1 MNMHPLSSTDFTKAN
16 EEHKGEAGL
25 PKSTL
30 WNFIKEV
37 LTQNQVKGEKN
48 IYPLIDKISLTY
60 INYLSSLGF
69 QICSKNG
76 KKTLNIEHILEALKT
91 MNFNKHIKLLTS
103 ELSIKE
109 MENEDKAEEKE
120 LEIKYEDHMNVKK
133 LLNKKKKTSKRKRPY
148 ETQEDLE
155 ELAREQ
161 REMFEQAR
169 LEQMNEQ
176 MNEHIIQNQIK
187 ENDIPESDNN
197 NNSAPQNID
206 ELLKNSEKDEINFD

>member
-169 LEQMNEQ
+169 LEQMNQEL
-176 MNEHIIQNQIK
+176 NENIQNQIN
-187 ENDIPESDNN
+187 ENDIHESDNN

>member
-1 MNMHPLSSTDFTKAN
+1 MSISEFSKKEITKGI

-25 PKSTL
+25 LKSTL
-30 WNFIKEV
+30 SNFIKEI
-37 LTQNQVKGEKN
+37 LIENLIKGEKN

-91 MNFNKHIKLLTS
+91 MNFNKHIKLLTN

-109 MENEDKAEEKE
+109 LENDEIEEKE
-120 LEIKYEDHMNVKK
+120 LEIKYEDNMNVKQ
-133 LLNKKKKTSKRKRPY
+133 LINRKKKSNKRKRAY
-148 ETQEDLE
+148 ENQEDLE

-169 LEQMNEQ
+169 LEQMNQEL
-176 MNEHIIQNQIK
+176 NENIQNQIK
-187 ENDIPESDNN
+187 DNN
-197 NNSAPQNID
+197 FNGDNHHNDAPQNID
-206 ELLKNSEKDEINFD
+206 DLLNNIEKDEINFD

>member
-176 MNEHIIQNQIK
+176 MNEHIIQNQIN
-187 ENDIPESDNN
+187 ENDIHESDNN

>member
-1 MNMHPLSSTDFTKAN
+1 MNIPGYSSN
-16 EEHKGEAGL
+16 EIIKVGEDHKGEAGL

-30 WNFIKEV
+30 WNFIKEI
-37 LTQNQVKGEKN
+37 LIQNQVKGEKN
-48 IYPLIDKISLTY
+48 IYPLLDKISLTY

-109 MENEDKAEEKE
+109 MENDEKEE
-120 LEIKYEDHMNVKK
+120 LEIKYEDNMNVKQ
-133 LLNKKKKTSKRKRPY
+133 LINRKKKSNKRKRGY
-148 ETQEDLE
+148 ESKEDLE

-169 LEQMNEQ
+169 LEQMNQEL
-176 MNEHIIQNQIK
+176 NENIIHNQIK
-187 ENDIPESDNN
+187 DNNTDPDNN
-197 NNSAPQNID
+197 NDAPQNID
-206 ELLKNSEKDEINFD
+206 DLLNNIENDEINFD

>member
-1 MNMHPLSSTDFTKAN
+1 MSMSEFRKKEIIKGT

-30 WNFIKEV
+30 WNFIKEI
-37 LTQNQVKGEKN
+37 LIQNQVKGEKN
-48 IYPLIDKISLTY
+48 IYPLIDKISLSY

-91 MNFNKHIKLLTS
+91 MNFNKHIKLLTN

-109 MENEDKAEEKE
+109 LENDEIEEKE
-120 LEIKYEDHMNVKK
+120 LEIKYEDNMNVKQ
-133 LLNKKKKTSKRKRPY
+133 LINRKKKSNKRKRAY
-148 ETQEDLE
+148 ENKEDLE

-169 LEQMNEQ
+169 LEQMNQEL
-176 MNEHIIQNQIK
+176 NENIIQNQIK
-187 ENDIPESDNN
+187 DNN
-197 NNSAPQNID
+197 FNGDNHHNDAPQNID
-206 ELLKNSEKDEINFD
+206 DLLNNIEKDEINFD

>member
-16 EEHKGEAGL
+16 EHKGEAGL

-176 MNEHIIQNQIK
+176 MNEHIIQNQIN
-187 ENDIPESDNN
+187 ENDIHESDNN

>member
-1 MNMHPLSSTDFTKAN
+1 MNIPGYSSN
-16 EEHKGEAGL
+16 EIIKVGEDHKGEAGL

-30 WNFIKEV
+30 WNFIKEI
-37 LTQNQVKGEKN
+37 LIQNQVKGEKN
-48 IYPLIDKISLTY
+48 IYPLLDKISLTY

-91 MNFNKHIKLLTS
+91 MNFNKHIKLLTN

-109 MENEDKAEEKE
+109 LENDEIEEKE
-120 LEIKYEDHMNVKK
+120 LEIKYEDNMNVKQ
-133 LLNKKKKTSKRKRPY
+133 LINRKKKSNKRKRAY
-148 ETQEDLE
+148 ENKEDLE

>member
-1 MNMHPLSSTDFTKAN
+1 MNMHPLSSTDFTKGN
-16 EEHKGEAGL
+16 EDHKGEAGL

-48 IYPLIDKISLTY
+48 IYPLIDKISLSY

-91 MNFNKHIKLLTS
+91 MNFNKHIKLLTN

-109 MENEDKAEEKE
+109 LENDEIEEKE
-120 LEIKYEDHMNVKK
+120 LEIKYEDNMNVKQ
-133 LLNKKKKTSKRKRPY
+133 LINRKKKSNKRKRAY
-148 ETQEDLE
+148 ENKEDLE

-169 LEQMNEQ
+169 LEQMNQEL
-176 MNEHIIQNQIK
+176 NENIIHNQIK
-187 ENDIPESDNN
+187 SNNTDPDNN
-197 NNSAPQNID
+197 NEAPQNID
-206 ELLKNSEKDEINFD
+206 DLLNNIEKDEINFD